1 MEEDK
6 CCYCSY
12 RGKILKTS
20 TIKAC
25 GKSAVEFTDNIRNYT
40 YMAILYRIKILSIR
54 SMKINDQFNCR
65 KKSPEKKAVTSIT
78 LTFPFGGNIRLRT

>member
-65 KKSPEKKAVTSIT
+65 KKSRRKESGYFHHFNF
-78 LTFPFGGNIRLRT
+78 FPSAEI